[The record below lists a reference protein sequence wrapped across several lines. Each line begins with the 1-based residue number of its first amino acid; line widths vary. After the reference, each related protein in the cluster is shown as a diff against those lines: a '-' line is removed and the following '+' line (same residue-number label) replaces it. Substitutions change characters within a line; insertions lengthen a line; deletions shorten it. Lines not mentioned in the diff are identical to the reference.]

1 MSPLRRTKIKLDELL
16 LQKGLINPEQLQ
28 EALSL
33 QQSKAR
39 DKLLGQ
45 ILIELGYVNKEE
57 LWLILA
63 IQSGYPYIKLSSC
76 IIETEVLSL
85 IPKASAERYQV
96 FPIDKI
102 QDILT
107 IAMVNPLDK
116 LALEQIHELTK
127 YDLMVFLTTP
137 LELTEMISRY
147 YVRK

>member
-1 MSPLRRTKIKLDELL
+1 MSPLRRTKIKIGELL
-16 LQKGLINPEQLQ
+16 LQGGVINPEQLQ
-28 EALSL
+28 EALFL
-33 QQSKAR
+33 QQNQSK

-45 ILIELGYVNKEE
+45 ILIELGYVSKEQ

-63 IQSGYPYIKLSSC
+63 IQSGYPYISLSSC

-85 IPKASAERYQV
+85 IPKAWAEKYQA

-107 IAMVNPLDK
+107 LAMVNPLDK
-116 LALEQIHELTK
+116 LALEQIQKLTK
-127 YDLMVFLTTP
+127 YNVMVFLTTP